1 MEETLKK
8 YFERYQQSLEQAIY
22 YAKTNIEVR
31 KQLEKLKTAIV
42 QTKMNGGKIIF
53 TGIGKNVFACQ
64 KLAASYSSIGIP
76 TFFLDAVHAVHG
88 DLGIVG
94 DKDLIIAMSK
104 SGNTSELTNMLEHL
118 QWNLDRFPS
127 PVWGLD
133 CGKLNNGFDNLCDE
147 TIHLYVPMEIDE
159 MNLVPTVSA
168 IMLQIAGDLVGV
180 AAAEQLGLNSEI
192 YGYNHPGGTIGKTLK
207 K

>member
-1 MEETLKK
+1 METTLKK
-8 YFERYQQSLEQAIY
+8 YFERYQHSLEQAMH
-22 YAKTNIEVR
+22 YAKTDVVVR
-31 KQLEKLKTAIV
+31 QQLEKLKTAIV
-42 QTKMNGGKIIF
+42 QTKINGGKIIF

-180 AAAEQLGLNSEI
+180 AAAEQLGLNPEL
-192 YGYNHPGGTIGKTLK
+192 YGFNHPGGSIGKTLK